1 MIGIYYLLTPW
12 IANSSGQDYLFL
24 QLPER
29 LQRIEDAL
37 FYNTHIIHNN
47 SFRLEV

>member
-12 IANSSGQDYLFL
+12 IANRSKQVILFL
-24 QLPER
+24 ELPER

-37 FYNTHIIHNN
+37 FYNTHILHNN

>member
-37 FYNTHIIHNN
+37 LYNTQYIT
-47 SFRLEV
+47 